1 MSQLRALDQI
11 EDNIRGR
18 WSLCTEY
25 EKILFEAIDKCR
37 ELEALDNDSG
47 LTPEQN
53 KFMTSCTNAS
63 FKLNKK
69 GLVNVNGHF
78 YCSRKDLSDFMGIK
92 FGIIKGDFNVS
103 GNKFSSF
110 DNFPTKVGGVLDCS
124 NNKFTS
130 LEGCPIFKQAEFGG
144 NPLVS
149 LRGITVCDSEH
160 VVRFSNCEFV
170 SQQTL
175 NTIYCYMVRNKV
187 DYDTAVSK
195 LEPYIKAGIN
205 KQSLAEIFGESY
217 YERYTHQSWNPKDW
231 DNLSAC
237 LDHKDFGKA
246 FRLLGR
252 QEED

>member
-11 EDNIRGR
+11 KDNIGGR
-18 WSLCTEY
+18 WSLCAEY

-37 ELEALDNDSG
+37 ELETANNDSG

-69 GLVNVNGHF
+69 GLVNVNGNF
-78 YCSRKDLSDFMGIK
+78 DCSKMGLSDFSGIK
-92 FGIIKGDFNVS
+92 FGIIKGDFDVS

-110 DNFPTKVGGVLDCS
+110 DNFPTKVGGRLDCS

-130 LEGCPIFKQAEFGG
+130 LDGCPIFGSATFGG

-149 LRGITVCDSEH
+149 LRGITVVGRHNVS
-160 VVRFSNCEFV
+160 FSNCKFV
-170 SQQTL
+170 SEQTL
-175 NTIYCYMVRNKV
+175 KTIYCYMDRNKV

-195 LEPYIKAGIN
+195 LEPYIKEGIN
-205 KQSLAEIFGESY
+205 KESLAEIFGQDY
-217 YERYTHQSWNPKDW
+217 YQSYTHELWHSKDW
-231 DNLSAC
+231 DNLSAG
-237 LDHKDFGKA
+237 LNHKDLSKG
-246 FRLLGR
+246 FRLLDR
-252 QEED
+252 QE

>member
-11 EDNIRGR
+11 EDNIKGR

-37 ELEALDNDSG
+37 EIEASNNDSG

-69 GLVNVNGHF
+69 GLVNVNGNF
-78 YCSRKDLSDFMGIK
+78 YCSKKGLSDFMGIK
-92 FGIIKGDFNVS
+92 FGIIKGDFDVS

-110 DNFPTKVGGVLDCS
+110 DNFPTKVGGELNCS

-130 LEGCPIFKQAEFGG
+130 LDGCPIFKSARFGM

-149 LRGITVCDSEH
+149 LRGITVVDRGHS
-160 VVRFSNCEFV
+160 VSFSNCEFV
-170 SQQTL
+170 SEQTL

-217 YERYTHQSWNPKDW
+217 YERYTHELWHSKDW
-231 DNLSAC
+231 DNLSAG
-237 LDHKDFGKA
+237 LNHKDLSKG
-246 FRLLGR
+246 FRILDR
-252 QEED
+252 QE